1 MNCYFSHCQL
11 ISIQNG
17 KVERA
22 WLFIPDQD
30 SDSFLTV
37 QLRVSCKLTHCPERL
52 LYRVA
57 RIGGRRPAQC
67 PHTPSMRASPLS
79 LSAHQ
84 QRALLHICNWTVTLE
99 HCTDCV
105 LLLSQLKRCF
115 IFWVLFTHFFSCSVS
130 LCLYP
135 SWQVP
140 ITVMYQVCHVSQCP
154 WGGLLVITQCDLF
167 LIRTKN
173 VLITVN

>member
-11 ISIQNG
+11 VSIQNG

-37 QLRVSCKLTHCPERL
+37 HLRVSCKLTHCPERL

-115 IFWVLFTHFFSCSVS
+115 IFWVLFTHFFPV
-130 LCLYP
+130 
-135 SWQVP
+135 
-140 ITVMYQVCHVSQCP
+140 
-154 WGGLLVITQCDLF
+154 LF
-167 LIRTKN
+167 LYFFIPPGKFQLQWCIRC
-173 VLITVN
+173 VMFPSVPEVAS